1 MGLIFQGMC
10 LKLKRAG
17 SKTSKKLAEGGTVI
31 VGSELP
37 PECVWFFVLVCFIC
51 EAGIPQ
57 RLIYGQF
64 FCQGHEDRKRSIQG
78 NYQRG

>member
-37 PECVWFFVLVCFIC
+37 PECVWFFVLVCFF
-51 EAGIPQ
+51 
-57 RLIYGQF
+57 L
-64 FCQGHEDRKRSIQG
+64 
-78 NYQRG
+78 RGWNSSKINIWAVFLSRT

>member
-31 VGSELP
+31 VSSELP
-37 PECVWFFVLVCFIC
+37 PECV
-51 EAGIPQ
+51 
-57 RLIYGQF
+57 
-64 FCQGHEDRKRSIQG
+64 
-78 NYQRG
+78 